1 MKIEENLVKE
11 ILNTKTELQF
21 IQVVF
26 RERIPKSVWYENL
39 EIRNHYEELKK
50 MNSGMT
56 LHTDVHIEVRKKNQ

>member
-39 EIRNHYEELKK
+39 EVRNHYEGLKK
-50 MNSGMT
+50 
-56 LHTDVHIEVRKKNQ
+56 IEQRYICL